1 MQLLQG
7 KVALITGGSRGIGRA
22 IVENMAQQGANI
34 VFTYHSAAAK
44 AEQLV
49 QELQQQY
56 PSQQFIALQ
65 SDAANFQQAAELVET
80 VTKTCG
86 RIDILVN
93 NAGIT
98 RDNLLLRLTEQQW
111 DDVLDNNL
119 KSVFN
124 LTKHCLKQMLR
135 QKSGSI
141 INITSII
148 GLKGNAGQANYAAS
162 KAGIVGFTKSVAQE
176 IGSRQIRCNAIAPG
190 YIETDMTDALSAEV
204 KNSFVE
210 NIPLR
215 RFGTGKEVADVAV
228 FLASDMASYV
238 SGQTISVCGGLTT

>member
-1 MQLLQG
+1 MNPSG
-7 KVALITGGSRGIGRA
+7 KVAIVTGAASGLGRA
-22 IVENMAQQGANI
+22 VTEALLAAGARVVLFDRDADRGAAVAAVAGEAALFVSVDVTSEAQVQAGIDQGLGRFGAVHICVNCAG
-34 VFTYHSAAAK
+34 VPDAAK
-44 AEQLV
+44 TVADGKPFPLATWDKV
-49 QELQQQY
+49 
-56 PSQQFIALQ
+56 IA
-65 SDAANFQQAAELVET
+65 V
-80 VTKTCG
+80 
-86 RIDILVN
+86 
-93 NAGIT
+93 
-98 RDNLLLRLTEQQW
+98 
-111 DDVLDNNL
+111 
-119 KSVFN
+119 N
-124 LTKHCLKQMLR
+124 LTGTFYCVQYAAQIMREKG
-135 QKSGSI
+135 SGAI
-141 INITSII
+141 INISSASW
-148 GLKGNAGQANYAAS
+148 LGNIGQANYAAS